1 MDESARL
8 VVSLLASDEQR
19 RLQAIEGLAGEL
31 GPLVSLSRPLA
42 FVHGGYYNQEMG
54 TALPARSPRFMRLV
68 KPENLERIKRRCMDL
83 ERQLV
88 LGGGRTVNIDP
99 GLLGSGSLVLAT
111 HKPAPHRTPLGQGL
125 YCELTLFFHQGRFQP
140 QVWTYQDYASEEI
153 IQILTLLRQRYLWQL
168 RHLGSGNKEPD
179 Q

>member
-1 MDESARL
+1 MNESARL
-8 VVSLLASDEQR
+8 VISLLACDEQR
-19 RLQAIEGLAGEL
+19 RLKAIEGLTEEL
-31 GPLVSLSRPLA
+31 GPLVSISRPLA
-42 FVHGGYYNQEMG
+42 FVHGGYYDQEMG
-54 TALPARSPRFMRLV
+54 TGLTRKIAAFHALV
-68 KPENLERIKRRCMDL
+68 KPENLERIKRRCMDR